1 MNVSAK
7 SRREVEEA
15 ARREHILSVSE
26 QLFAERGLLDTSVA
40 DIAREAEFGV
50 GTLYKYFKDKNTLI
64 QSLLES
70 RLGAHFN
77 EMDSILA
84 GQGTPREIIE
94 ALIDGYFSS
103 VQKRRAFF
111 VIYFTHFHPGT
122 VEGYSGYSESL
133 DHSFFLRR
141 KIRMLD
147 KMTELFQAGID
158 MGCFLPIDSRYLTT
172 ALFGMFIAFTFTGKG
187 NLSSDW
193 DTEEMKSAFKKI
205 FFGRVLLK

>member
-1 MNVSAK
+1 MNVPAK

-26 QLFAERGLLDTSVA
+26 RLFAERGLLDTSVA
-40 DIAREAEFGV
+40 DIARKAEFGV

-70 RLGAHFN
+70 RLDAHFN
-77 EMDSILA
+77 EMDCILA

-103 VQKRRAFF
+103 VQKRRPFF
-111 VIYFTHFHPGT
+111 IIYFTHFHPGT

-133 DHSFFLRR
+133 DHSFLQRR
-141 KIRMLD
+141 KVRMLE
-147 KMTELFQAGID
+147 KMTQVFQTGIEQ
-158 MGCFLPIDSRYLTT
+158 GSFPPIDSRYLTT
-172 ALFGMFIAFTFTGKG
+172 ALFGMLISFTFSGKG

-193 DTEEMKSAFKKI
+193 DTEEMKSALGKI
-205 FFGRVLLK
+205 FFDRVLLK